1 MVTDF
6 DSTIKLDRAFAENRS
21 MWHHV
26 SMIKYW
32 TGSHTKYRL
41 MVHIVWIPKYR
52 KRVLKGLLAERINEL
67 IRECADANR
76 WQVEELNIQ
85 ADHVHLL
92 LQFRPDMTISKM
104 VQLLKGRSSRIVRQ
118 EFPDLI
124 EFYWGTS
131 FWADGFFAETSGQC
145 SEARIREYIKN
156 Q

>member
-1 MVTDF
+1 
-6 DSTIKLDRAFAENRS
+6 
-21 MWHHV
+21 
-26 SMIKYW
+26 
-32 TGSHTKYRL
+32 

-52 KRVLKGLLAERINEL
+52 KRILEGALAIRIEEL

-85 ADHVHLL
+85 KDHVHLL
-92 LQFRPDMTISKM
+92 LQFRPDVAISKM
-104 VQLLKGRSSRIVRQ
+104 VQLLKGRSSKIIRA
-118 EFPDLI
+118 EFPKLK

-145 SEARIREYIKN
+145 NEERIREYIKN